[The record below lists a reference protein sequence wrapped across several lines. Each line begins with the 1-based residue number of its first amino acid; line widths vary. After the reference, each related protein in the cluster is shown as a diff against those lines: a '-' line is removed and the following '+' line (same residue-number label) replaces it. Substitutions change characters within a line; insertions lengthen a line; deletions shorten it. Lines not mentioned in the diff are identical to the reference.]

1 MKLSKQ
7 NLVNTFV
14 KKIHPIMLTSVPE
27 NNKQKWFDLSANY
40 LN

>member
-14 KKIHPIMLTSVPE
+14 KKIHPIMLTPE